1 MSKKRGIGK
10 FIAGAAVGAGLGL
23 LFAPKSGSE
32 TRKELKEKLDDLVN
46 QIKNIDIDEVKAE
59 FDQKIEDIKEGL
71 ADLDREK
78 VADIAKKK
86 GKELKVKAED
96 LVDMAKEKGTPK
108 LKKTAQ
114 DVLENV
120 IKVSKEAIKKLD
132 ETEK

>member
-32 TRKELKEKLDDLVN
+32 TRKELKAKLDDLVN

-96 LVDMAKEKGTPK
+96 LVTMAKEKGTPK

>member
-32 TRKELKEKLDDLVN
+32 TRKELKAKLDDLVN

>member
-1 MSKKRGIGK
+1 MSKKGIGK

-32 TRKELKEKLDDLVN
+32 TRKELKAKLDDLVN
-46 QIKNIDIDEVKAE
+46 QIKNIDVDEVKAE
-59 FDQKIEDIKEGL
+59 FDQKIEDIKAGL

-78 VADIAKKK
+78 VIDIAKKK

-120 IKVSKEAIKKLD
+120 VKVSKEAIKKLD

>member
-1 MSKKRGIGK
+1 MSKKGIGK

-32 TRKELKEKLDDLVN
+32 TRKELKAKLDDLVN
-46 QIKNIDIDEVKAE
+46 QIKNIDVDEVKAE
-59 FDQKIEDIKEGL
+59 FDQKIEDIKVGL

-78 VADIAKKK
+78 VVDIAKKK

-120 IKVSKEAIKKLD
+120 VKVSKEAIKKLD

>member
-1 MSKKRGIGK
+1 MSKERKFGLGH
-10 FIAGAAVGAGLGL
+10 FIAGAALGAGLGV

-32 TRKELKEKLDDLVN
+32 TRKELKKKLDDLVT
-46 QIKNIDIDEVKAE
+46 QVKNIDIKEVKE
-59 FDQKIEDIKEGL
+59 DFDKKVEEIKEGL

-78 VADIAKKK
+78 VVEIAKEK
-86 GKELKVKAED
+86 GTALKNKAQE

-120 IKVSKEAIKKLD
+120 IKVSKEAIKKL
-132 ETEK
+132 EA

>member
-1 MSKKRGIGK
+1 MSKKGIGK

-32 TRKELKEKLDDLVN
+32 TRKELKAKLDDLVN
-46 QIKNIDIDEVKAE
+46 QIKNIDVDEVKAE
-59 FDQKIEDIKEGL
+59 FDQKIEDIKAGL

-78 VADIAKKK
+78 VVDIAKKK

>member
-1 MSKKRGIGK
+1 MSKKGIGK

-32 TRKELKEKLDDLVN
+32 TRKELKAKLDDLVN
-46 QIKNIDIDEVKAE
+46 QIKNIDVDEVKAE
-59 FDQKIEDIKEGL
+59 FDQKIEDIKVGL

-78 VADIAKKK
+78 VVDIAKKK

>member
-1 MSKKRGIGK
+1 MSKKGIGK

-78 VADIAKKK
+78 VIDIAKKK

-96 LVDMAKEKGTPK
+96 LVVMAKEKGTPK